1 MSYESIAAQQAAW
14 ERTCHEAITSDVI
27 WKLDVYRASLFLL
40 HLARADAKLVAKH
53 SLDHELAG
61 QLLHAAGSVSAN
73 IGEGFSRSS
82 RADRL
87 RFLDYA
93 LGSDRES
100 MSWYYAAADVFPTD
114 TVDDRMILLARI
126 RSLLLGLIRSTRARA
141 RRPFEP

>member
-1 MSYESIAAQQAAW
+1 MSRSSVEAAQEAW

-27 WKLDVYRASLFLL
+27 WRLDAYRPSLFLL
-40 HLARADAKLVAKH
+40 DLARVDARLVAKH
-53 SLDHELAG
+53 SLDRDHAG

-73 IGEGFSRSS
+73 IGEGFSRST

-100 MSWYYAAADVFPTD
+100 VSWYCAAADILAREAL
-114 TVDDRMILLARI
+114 DDRLHLLARI
-126 RSLLLGLIRSTRARA
+126 RALLLGLIRSNRART
-141 RRPFEP
+141 RRPFEA